1 MSKVKNQDKIFNFR
15 YNARVQSAL
24 EKLAEF
30 HGLSCSSYLRMSIL
44 RDVKEIET
52 HKA

>member
-1 MSKVKNQDKIFNFR
+1 MPKIKNQDRIFNFR
-15 YNARVQSAL
+15 YNKKVKDSL

-44 RDVKEIET
+44 RDVKQIEP
-52 HKA
+52 